1 MKLLETATIY
11 YVLSKSQ
18 FNKSGHVSFHQPIT
32 KVAFDTRRIDQET
45 EYNPRRGLQYY
56 HRSEGFI
63 KQDTVAMVNTFNK
76 LKASVNEVKQKY
88 IGSPEWLDSNC
99 RVLSAAL
106 DRILR
111 ADHQDTEFF
120 EPQLNYLQEL
130 VDVRYRLKLSDIE
143 SMDTNKLK
151 EVILS
156 KDEPLAHTSLYNVSS
171 DVATPSLQTNSV
183 EYFIKELL
191 GAVRATADNKS
202 VERSITFTIK
212 DSIIDDNISKKG

>member
-1 MKLLETATIY
+1 MKLIENVAIY
-11 YVLSKSQ
+11 YILVKNNHNSCYTINITPPL
-18 FNKSGHVSFHQPIT
+18 T
-32 KVAFDTRRIDQET
+32 KVAFDTRRINQET

-63 KQDTVAMVNTFNK
+63 KQDTAAMINTFVK
-76 LKASVNEVKQKY
+76 LKSAVDDVKQKY

-99 RVLSAAL
+99 RVLSASL

-111 ADHQDTEFF
+111 ADRQDTEFF

-143 SMDTNKLK
+143 EANVDRLK

-156 KDEPLAHTSLYNVSS
+156 KDEPLKHTQLYNITSNTQ
-171 DVATPSLQTNSV
+171 TPSLNTNGV
-183 EYFIKELL
+183 EQFIKDLL
-191 GAVRATADNKS
+191 GSVKASSDNKT

-212 DSIIDDNISKKG
+212 DTIVDDSIKVKG